1 MIRPA
6 ANQNR
11 GLESMTSID
20 QNLGAETLE
29 AARDAWVKPEIA
41 SYAPV
46 AATQANTLNPGD
58 TLESN
63 S

>member
-1 MIRPA
+1 
-6 ANQNR
+6 
-11 GLESMTSID
+11 MTSID